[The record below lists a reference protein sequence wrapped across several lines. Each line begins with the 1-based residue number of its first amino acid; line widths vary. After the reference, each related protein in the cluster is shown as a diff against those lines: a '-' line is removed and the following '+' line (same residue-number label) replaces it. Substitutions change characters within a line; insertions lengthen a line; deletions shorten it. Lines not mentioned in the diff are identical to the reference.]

1 MRRRL
6 CLLAGLLWAGLSRA
20 QPAGV
25 MEPPAL
31 PLRNLL
37 IEVRIEEEGDEAQ
50 QTLGAGVQAQVQPGA
65 SAAELAL
72 RADSRQRA
80 RRTLGQQQVLVLNG
94 RPAALLRGQA
104 VPLRLRQLVTQGGV
118 QRLVAGTVW
127 LQAGTGLTA
136 TPLWQGDERVWLE
149 LAASQAAVGA
159 AASAARTT
167 LLLPLETWVTV
178 AESDEALQEADS
190 GLALGGAAQRQRTGR
205 ALLRVQVRVS
215 LR

>member
-6 CLLAGLLWAGLSRA
+6 CLLAGLLWAGLSGA

-50 QTLGAGVQAQVQPGA
+50 QTLGAGAQAQVQPGA

-104 VPLRLRQLVTQGGV
+104 VPLRLRQLVTQGGA

-167 LLLPLETWVTV
+167 LLLPLDTWVTV